1 MIAEFLQKM
10 VEHHRED
17 YREGAVATYIPELA
31 TVNPKLLG
39 IAVALQDGRILKAG
53 DATVRFAIESIS
65 KTVVLALA
73 LLDHGEKEVFAKMRE
88 EPSGDAFNSIIKL
101 QTGSAHVPCNPY
113 INAGAILTTSLIK
126 GADAGEKFQR
136 ILDFLRRVSETPD
149 LDLDRETYLSEK
161 STGDTNRSLAWMMKS
176 YGDITGDVEEILD
189 VYFRQCSI
197 RVSAETLAKIGRF
210 FAAGGVLS
218 SGERILTAREAR
230 IVVGLMTTCGL
241 YNGSGTYM
249 VDVGIPTKSG
259 VGGGLMSA
267 YAGVGGIGC
276 FSPALDSIGNSV
288 AGQRM
293 MREISESLGLDIL
306 LPSLLPEEWKQ
317 RPGGSAGQGKV
328 RKDESTGDR

>member
-1 MIAEFLQKM
+1 MIANFLQEL
-10 VEHHRED
+10 VGRHRED
-17 YREGAVATYIPELA
+17 YRDGAVATYIPELA
-31 TVNPKLLG
+31 TVDPKLLG
-39 IAVALQDGRILKAG
+39 IAMAFQDGRVLTAG
-53 DATVRFAIESIS
+53 DATARFAIESIS

-73 LLDHGEKEVFAKMRE
+73 LLDHGEKEVFARMRE

-101 QTGSAHVPCNPY
+101 QTGSAHVPSNPY
-113 INAGAILTTSLIK
+113 VNAGAILTTSLIK
-126 GADAGEKFQR
+126 GKDAGDKFQR
-136 ILDFLRRVSETPD
+136 ILDFMGKISETPG

-161 STGDTNRSLAWMMKS
+161 ATGDTNRALSWMMKS

-197 RVSAETLAKIGRF
+197 RITAEALARIGRF

-218 SGERILTAREAR
+218 SGERVLTVREAR
-230 IVVGLMTTCGL
+230 IVVGLMATCGL

-259 VGGGLMSA
+259 VGGGLMAA
-267 YAGVGGIGC
+267 YSGVGGIGC

-293 MREISESLGLDIL
+293 MRDLSETLGLDIL
-306 LPSLLPEEWKQ
+306 MPTVLPAQL
-317 RPGGSAGQGKV
+317 R
-328 RKDESTGDR
+328 

>member
-1 MIAEFLQKM
+1 MIRKILQEL
-10 VEHHRED
+10 VAHHSED
-17 YREGAVATYIPELA
+17 YRDGAVATYIPELA
-31 TVNPKLLG
+31 TVDPKLLG
-39 IAVALQDGRILKAG
+39 IAMAFQDGRVLTAG
-53 DATVRFAIESIS
+53 DATQRFAIESIS

-101 QTGSAHVPCNPY
+101 QTGSAHVPSNPY

-126 GADAGEKFQR
+126 GANADEKFQR
-136 ILDFLRRVSETPD
+136 ILDFMIRVSETPD

-161 STGDTNRSLAWMMKS
+161 ATGDTNRSLAWMMKS
-176 YGDITGDVEEILD
+176 YGDICGDVEEILD

-197 RVSAETLAKIGRF
+197 RVTAVALARIGRF
-210 FAAGGVLS
+210 FASGGALS
-218 SGERILTAREAR
+218 SGERVLTVREAR

-276 FSPALDSIGNSV
+276 FSPALDTIGNSV

-293 MREISESLGLDIL
+293 MREISEKLGLDIL
-306 LPSLLPEEWKQ
+306 IPAVLPEKL
-317 RPGGSAGQGKV
+317 K
-328 RKDESTGDR
+328 